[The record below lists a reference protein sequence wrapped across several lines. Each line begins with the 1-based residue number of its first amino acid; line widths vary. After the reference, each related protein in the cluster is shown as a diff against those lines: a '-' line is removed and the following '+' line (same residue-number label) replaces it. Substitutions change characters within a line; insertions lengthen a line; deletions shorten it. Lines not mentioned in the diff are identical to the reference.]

1 MTVTA
6 YYPEVYVNELD
17 LALEEFRWIGF
28 KCLETVENDIM
39 KMYILEIN
47 GNRLAI
53 YSSDMSEYQVDE
65 GIFGIRADVTDFEE
79 GLIYYKDQGYKPV
92 LGPKTEGSERI
103 VILEDDKKRRV
114 SLHRP
119 I

>member
-1 MTVTA
+1 MTATA
-6 YYPEVYVNELD
+6 YYPEVYVNDLD
-17 LALEEFRWIGF
+17 GALEEFRRIGF

-39 KMYILEIN
+39 KMYILGLN

-53 YSSDMSEYQVDE
+53 YSSHMSEYQIDE
-65 GIFGIRADVTDFEE
+65 GIFGIRVDVTDFEE
-79 GLIYYKDQGYKPV
+79 GLIYYNDQGYKPV

-114 SLHRP
+114 SLHGP